1 MKKKVT
7 IKDIARESGVS
18 VATVSYVLND
28 RKDQKISEATR
39 NKVLQIVNLYNYKGN
54 ASARNLARGK
64 TLNIAL
70 YTGEASNDI
79 GALDEFAFVKAI
91 MEHIAIDGYD
101 LVYHGNGPVESLTN
115 VDGIIFHG
123 TANEFFREVSPI
135 NLAPIVLVD
144 MIVGDDLFYEINN
157 SSSKIGD
164 EAFKVFDYQPFKVL
178 LPRGINGQLRS
189 RLRRTYEC
197 VDIGTMEELQN
208 YLLQNQNANLVVYG
222 NEFGKL
228 AKLFKKDVLI
238 FENLTAD
245 KIEAVWNALKR
256 AMDREE
262 ILHNEI
268 NV

>member
-28 RKDQKISEATR
+28 RKDQKISETTR

-64 TLNIAL
+64 TFNIAL
-70 YTGEASNDI
+70 YTGEASSRI
-79 GALDEFAFVKAI
+79 GALDEFAFVKALTTR
-91 MEHIAIDGYD
+91 IARDGYD

-123 TANEFFREVSPI
+123 TTNEFFREASPI

-144 MIVGDDLFYEINN
+144 MVVGDPLFYEINN
-157 SSSKIGD
+157 SISKVGE
-164 EAFKVFDYQPFKVL
+164 EAIKAFDYQSFKLL
-178 LPRGINGQLRS
+178 LPQGINAQLRS
-189 RLRRTYEC
+189 RLRRTYHC
-197 VDIGTMEELQN
+197 IDIETSEELQT
-208 YLLQNQNANLVVYG
+208 YLLNNPTERLVAYG
-222 NEFGKL
+222 KEFGKL
-228 AKLFKKDVLI
+228 AQLFKKDVLI
-238 FENLTAD
+238 FDHLTSD
-245 KIEAVWNALKR
+245 KVEAVWHSLKR

-262 ILHNEI
+262 ILHNEVNI
-268 NV
+268 